1 MSTDTDTRP
10 PRRGQQQPERREIAY
25 YVRAKTGSGP
35 RDWSNIGVA
44 FARKNDAP
52 GFTIKINCLPLPSS
66 GWTGAIVLV
75 PPFADDDEPIDE

>member
-1 MSTDTDTRP
+1 V
-10 PRRGQQQPERREIAY
+10 RRGQQQNEPRPIAF